1 MSLSFRVRLTLRW
14 LAAFGVVL
22 TAGLLAVYIGAGT
35 YLRRDLDAQ
44 LRTLAATELASAVDE
59 PGTGIHLHEF
69 SVRDDREY
77 ADKFVQLVS
86 ARGEVLMQ
94 SPVLGRAP
102 SVLPPSVLA
111 RALTGD
117 QTIVDVSVA
126 GRQGR
131 MVGLRTAGPNRY
143 IVAVGLFTGNLD
155 ASLGAL
161 RWLLLAVWAG
171 CLAVTAVV
179 GFSLATTVLA
189 PVRRITERAAAIADG
204 QFDTQLD
211 PPVTDDEIGR
221 MTALLGRMLERL
233 RAALEANRRFA
244 ADASHELRGP
254 LTAMRGEVDVTLMRD
269 RDGDEYRRVLGAV
282 RRGLGQ
288 MSQLTEDLM
297 LLVRAQ
303 EDQRPPIAEVSLAG
317 VIDGV
322 VANVAADAARMGI
335 TVSRDVPDD
344 LRVYGDAGLLTRA
357 LDNLVRNAVQ
367 YNRQDGSVWIAA
379 HLETA
384 SGEWTTDTVV
394 LRVSDTGP
402 GIPEA
407 ERERVFERFHRL
419 DASRSRRTGGFGLG
433 LAIAREIIVLFGGR
447 IAVVSSDG
455 PGATVEVR
463 LPGGQRAS

>member
-22 TAGLLAVYIGAGT
+22 TAGLLAVYIGAGS

-44 LRTLAATELASAVDE
+44 LRTLAATELASAMDE

-111 RALTGD
+111 GALTGD
-117 QTIVDVSVA
+117 QTIVDVRV
-126 GRQGR
+126 GDRRGR

-204 QFDTQLD
+204 QFDTRLD

-297 LLVRAQ
+297 LLVRAR

-367 YNRQDGSVWIAA
+367 YNRQDGAVWIAA

-419 DASRSRRTGGFGLG
+419 DASRSRRTGGSGLG

-447 IAVVSSDG
+447 VAVVPSDG

>member
-22 TAGLLAVYIGAGT
+22 TTGLLAVYVGAET

-86 ARGEVLMQ
+86 ARGDVLMQ
-94 SPVLGRAP
+94 SPVLGRSA
-102 SVLPPSVLA
+102 SVLSPPALS

-117 QTIVDVSVA
+117 QTIVDVRV
-126 GRQGR
+126 GDRPGR
-131 MVGLRTAGPNRY
+131 MVALRTAGPNRY
-143 IVAVGLFTGNLD
+143 IVAVGLFTGNLE

-161 RWLLLAVWAG
+161 RWLLLAVWSG
-171 CLAVTAVV
+171 CLAVTALV

-204 QFDTQLD
+204 HFDTQLD
-211 PPVTDDEIGR
+211 PPVVDDEVGR
-221 MTALLGRMLERL
+221 MTTLLSRMLERL

-254 LTAMRGEVDVTLMRD
+254 LTAMRGEIDVTLMRD
-269 RDGDEYRRVLGAV
+269 RDDEEYRRVLGTV
-282 RRGLGQ
+282 RGGLGR

-303 EDQRPPIAEVSLAG
+303 EEQRPPITEVSLAD
-317 VIDGV
+317 VIDGIV
-322 VANVAADAARMGI
+322 NGTAADAARTGVTI
-335 TVSRDVPDD
+335 ACDVPDD
-344 LRVYGDAGLLTRA
+344 LCVYSDAGLLGRA

-367 YNRQDGSVWIAA
+367 YNRQDGSVRIAA
-379 HLETA
+379 HLESA
-384 SGEWTTDTVV
+384 SGGWTTDTVV
-394 LRVSDTGP
+394 LLVSDTGP

-419 DASRSRRTGGFGLG
+419 DASRSRRTGGSGLG

-447 IAVVSSDG
+447 VAVVPTEG
-455 PGATVEVR
+455 PGATLEVR
-463 LPGGQRAS
+463 LPGGQRTR